1 MDILMKSWYY
11 MIRIRRNNIKSLYLL
26 KKLSKIFPNKTLFFA
41 IMELVTV
48 RIIENSIIIK
58 DKSMKYSYK
67 L

>member
-26 KKLSKIFPNKTLFFA
+26 KKLSKISPNKTLFFA